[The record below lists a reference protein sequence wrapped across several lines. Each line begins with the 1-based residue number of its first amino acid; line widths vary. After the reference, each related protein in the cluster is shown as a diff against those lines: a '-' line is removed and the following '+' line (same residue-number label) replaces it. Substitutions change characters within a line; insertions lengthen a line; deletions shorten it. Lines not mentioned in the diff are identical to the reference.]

1 MLTSFLPVRHV
12 SEFAADVRQSLTK
25 PGQRE
30 LPSKY
35 LYDEVGSALFETICV
50 LPEYG
55 LTRAD
60 ARLMEK
66 HAGEIVRRLPSPI
79 KVAELGSGSG
89 KKTRWILE
97 ALSQRQRT
105 YYYPIEISPSA
116 LAACAKELGQI
127 DLVSVVGHEQ
137 PYLEGL
143 RTVAEG
149 RGEQD
154 HLLVLFLGSTIG
166 NFDRHAGEEFLKETR
181 EILQPGDALLLGTD
195 LEKSVELQILAYDD
209 PAGVT
214 AAFNLNLLARINRE
228 LGADFDLCCFRHEA
242 RWNNVERRIEMHL
255 RSTRRQTVHV
265 PVASLRFMLNEDE
278 TIWTESS
285 HKYKAEEIPQMAE
298 RTGFRC
304 DGQWI
309 DRQWPFAQNLLR
321 CPRALPSADTPKRKP
336 PAKAADKSE
345 SSKALRSDS
354 STSTSRFLASSV
366 RPVRACQPAAK
377 SQKASMRQT
386 SRVAQVFCVLSAGRQ
401 TARICEP

>member
-1 MLTSFLPVRHV
+1 MLTSSLPVRHV
-12 SEFAADVRQSLTK
+12 SEFASDVRASLTK

-60 ARLMEK
+60 ARLLEK

-79 KVAELGSGSG
+79 QVAELGSGSG

-97 ALSQRQRT
+97 ALSRRQKT

-143 RTVAEG
+143 RSVAEG
-149 RGEQD
+149 RGEKD

-166 NFDRHAGEEFLKETR
+166 NFDRDAGEEFLRETR
-181 EILQPGDALLLGTD
+181 AILRPGDALLLGTD
-195 LEKSVELQILAYDD
+195 LEKSVELQWLAYND

-228 LGADFDLCCFRHEA
+228 LGADFDLGSFRHEA
-242 RWNNVERRIEMHL
+242 RWNSVERRIEMHL
-255 RSTRRQTVHV
+255 RSTCQQTVKI
-265 PVASLRFMLNEDE
+265 PAAGLRIMLDEDE

-285 HKYKAEEIPQMAE
+285 HKYKAEEIPDMAA
-298 RTGFRC
+298 RTGFHC
-304 DGQWI
+304 DGQWL
-309 DRQWPFAQNLLR
+309 DREWPFAQNLLI
-321 CPRALPSADTPKRKP
+321 
-336 PAKAADKSE
+336 
-345 SSKALRSDS
+345 
-354 STSTSRFLASSV
+354 
-366 RPVRACQPAAK
+366 
-377 SQKASMRQT
+377 
-386 SRVAQVFCVLSAGRQ
+386 
-401 TARICEP
+401 AR

>member
-1 MLTSFLPVRHV
+1 MATPALSLSHRHV
-12 SEFAADVRQSLTK
+12 SAFAADVRESLTK

-60 ARLMEK
+60 ARLLEK
-66 HAGEIVRRLPSPI
+66 YAGEIVGRLPSAI
-79 KVAELGSGSG
+79 HVAELGSGSG

-97 ALSQRQRT
+97 ALSRRQKT

-116 LAACAKELGQI
+116 LAACEKELGHI
-127 DLVSVVGHEQ
+127 DLVSLVGFEQ

-143 RTVAEG
+143 RAVADG
-149 RGEQD
+149 RGEHD

-166 NFDRHAGEEFLKETR
+166 NFDRDASEMFLREMR
-181 EILQPGDALLLGTD
+181 EILRSRDALLLGTD
-195 LEKSVELQILAYDD
+195 LEKDAGLQLLAYDD

-228 LGADFDLCCFRHEA
+228 LGADFELSCFRHEA
-242 RWNNVERRIEMHL
+242 RWNRVERRIEMHL
-255 RSTRRQTVHV
+255 RSTCRQTVHV
-265 PVASLRFMLNEDE
+265 PAANLRFMLEEDE

-285 HKYKAEEIPQMAE
+285 HKYRAEEIPEMAA

-309 DRQWPFAQNLLR
+309 DREWPFTQNLLI
-321 CPRALPSADTPKRKP
+321 
-336 PAKAADKSE
+336 
-345 SSKALRSDS
+345 
-354 STSTSRFLASSV
+354 
-366 RPVRACQPAAK
+366 
-377 SQKASMRQT
+377 
-386 SRVAQVFCVLSAGRQ
+386 AG
-401 TARICEP
+401 

>member
-1 MLTSFLPVRHV
+1 MKILSLPVRHL
-12 SEFAADVRQSLTK
+12 SEFASDVRASLTK

-35 LYDEVGSALFETICV
+35 LYDEVGSALFETISV

-60 ARLMEK
+60 ARLLERY
-66 HAGEIVRRLPSPI
+66 AGEIVRRLPKPLQ
-79 KVAELGSGSG
+79 VAELGSGSG

-97 ALSQRQRT
+97 ALSRHQKT

-116 LAACAKELGQI
+116 LAACEKELGQI
-127 DLVSVVGHEQ
+127 DLVSIVGYEQ

-143 RTVAEG
+143 RAVVEG
-149 RGEQD
+149 RDEPG

-166 NFDRHAGEEFLKETR
+166 NFDRGAGEEFLR
-181 EILQPGDALLLGTD
+181 EMRAILRPGDALLLGTD
-195 LEKSVELQILAYDD
+195 LEKSVELQLLAYDD

-228 LGADFDLCCFRHEA
+228 LGANFDLSCFAHEA
-242 RWNNVERRIEMHL
+242 RWDAVQRRIEMHL
-255 RSTRRQTVHV
+255 RSKRRQSVQISS
-265 PVASLRFMLNEDE
+265 AGLRIMLEEDE

-285 HKYKAEEIPQMAE
+285 HKYNAEEIPEMAA

-309 DRQWPFAQNLLR
+309 DAEWPFAQNLLI
-321 CPRALPSADTPKRKP
+321 
-336 PAKAADKSE
+336 AK
-345 SSKALRSDS
+345 
-354 STSTSRFLASSV
+354 
-366 RPVRACQPAAK
+366 
-377 SQKASMRQT
+377 
-386 SRVAQVFCVLSAGRQ
+386 
-401 TARICEP
+401 